1 MNSEA
6 ETRKVSSG
14 YEILQVYALEQHYE
28 VVAPENREDDLE
40 VAGGEEEPPIGVN
53 WDWRILKDRE
63 FEVQFG
69 VEMPP
74 TADLGEII
82 RVRFVL
88 RAKAGDNVSIPPIS
102 FVQAPAIAV
111 LVPYIREAITSMSVR
126 GPIGVRY
133 LNPLNVPALAERFP
147 IEESIGARQLTDDP
161 DLAALYGWDHGP
173 SDS

>member
-6 ETRKVSSG
+6 ESRRVSSG

-28 VVAPENREDDLE
+28 VVAREDRKEDLE
-40 VAGGEEEPPIGVN
+40 VPGEEEEAPIGVN
-53 WDWRILKDRE
+53 WDWRVLKDRE

-74 TADLGEII
+74 TADLGEVIS
-82 RVRFVL
+82 VRFVL
-88 RAKAGDNVSIPPIS
+88 RAKAGEQVSIPPIA
-102 FVQAPAIAV
+102 FVRAPAIAV

-147 IEESIGARQLTDDP
+147 MEESIGARQLMDDS
-161 DLAALYGWDHGP
+161 DLAAMYGWEQNGAE
-173 SDS
+173 S